1 MRSGNWKK
9 QEYDQWRLE
18 IAFVLC
24 MMTFIMILTGCQKTD
39 SQIDEPIQKELM
51 ITALSVGKADAI
63 LIETA
68 DGSCLIDTGEAEDGA
83 YILQTLQEK
92 GINELKLLMI
102 THYDKDHVGSAAELV
117 RRIPVETIM
126 IPDYEGDRKEY
137 HAFMEEI
144 AEHPD
149 VRVIR
154 EITDYSFGEAAMQ
167 IYPAENMAE
176 LMNTDEEYDND
187 LSLVSKVT
195 YGETTFLFTGDIEK
209 KRIHQMLD
217 SEIDL
222 HCDWIKM
229 PHHGQYQK
237 AVKELLEASDP
248 TFAVLTVSE
257 EDPAEE
263 KILDYLTEQGIL
275 FYDTMNQD
283 VVSYSDGS
291 RIWMEL
297 GN

>member
-1 MRSGNWKK
+1 M
-9 QEYDQWRLE
+9 
-18 IAFVLC
+18 
-24 MMTFIMILTGCQKTD
+24 MILTGCQRTT
-39 SQIDEPIQKELM
+39 SQNDEPIQKELM

-68 DGSCLIDTGEAEDGA
+68 DGVCLIDTGEAEDGA

-92 GINELKLLMI
+92 GITELKLLMI

-117 RRIPVETIM
+117 SRIPVETILL
-126 IPDYEGDRKEY
+126 PDYEGDRKEY
-137 HAFMEEI
+137 RAFMEEI

-149 VRVIR
+149 VRMIR
-154 EITDYSFGEAAMQ
+154 EITDYSFGDVTMR

-176 LMNTDEEYDND
+176 LMDTDEEYDND
-187 LSLVSKVT
+187 LSLVSKLT
-195 YGETTFLFTGDIEK
+195 YGEMTFLLTGDIEK

-237 AVKELLEASDP
+237 AVKELLEVSDP

-257 EDPAEE
+257 EDPADE
-263 KILDYLTEQGIL
+263 KTLDYLTEQGIL
-275 FYDTMNQD
+275 FYDTTKQD
-283 VVSYSDGS
+283 VVTYSDGT